1 MRLAEQTNSAPEITG
16 RDDYRNATP
25 RNFTHTM
32 IITFIQSHPLFCYA
46 FGSVLALGVGM
57 WAAQNDP
64 HNPKNP

>member
-1 MRLAEQTNSAPEITG
+1 
-16 RDDYRNATP
+16 
-25 RNFTHTM
+25 M